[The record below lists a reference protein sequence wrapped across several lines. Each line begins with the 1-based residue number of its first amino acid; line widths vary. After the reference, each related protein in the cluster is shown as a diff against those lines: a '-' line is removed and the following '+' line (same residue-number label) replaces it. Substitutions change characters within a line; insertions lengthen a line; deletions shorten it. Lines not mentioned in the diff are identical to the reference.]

1 VAVQRASRCRRGGPS
16 AAFARSRLQS
26 TRARWHGSI
35 VWLWVCGEAV
45 LRPTL
50 TVCRRAWL
58 LAAVRWYHRA
68 RARLLRALVGP
79 YRVVQ
84 NTRTAMRTQKGCFP
98 RSGRCGDRMLQT
110 QIRRRASAM
119 HLRCSTPL
127 HRPPSCVRD
136 ACTHIAPAACSHDA
150 LSPRLLLSLRTTTCS
165 RVESIAHRAAPSRAR
180 L

>member
-1 VAVQRASRCRRGGPS
+1 MGP
-16 AAFARSRLQS
+16 L
-26 TRARWHGSI
+26 
-35 VWLWVCGEAV
+35 CGYGCEAV

-98 RSGRCGDRMLQT
+98 RSERLRAMSCASVRAPSPQSPSSRTSPGRNSMVLLFVLAGIGYTSMCARTGCCKPSHCGRVARVQQFDP
-110 QIRRRASAM
+110 RA
-119 HLRCSTPL
+119 L
-127 HRPPSCVRD
+127 HSG
-136 ACTHIAPAACSHDA
+136 THARA
-150 LSPRLLLSLRTTTCS
+150 RES
-165 RVESIAHRAAPSRAR
+165 RGPQPTATLMAAPRVRATC
-180 L
+180 